1 MISQNYKKWKISI
14 LCVGAI
20 RLFYSER
27 KIEEEYADEKKIVI
41 KIKVENLFN

>member
-1 MISQNYKKWKISI
+1 MKNFNFICRRNKTI
-14 LCVGAI
+14 
-20 RLFYSER
+20 YSER